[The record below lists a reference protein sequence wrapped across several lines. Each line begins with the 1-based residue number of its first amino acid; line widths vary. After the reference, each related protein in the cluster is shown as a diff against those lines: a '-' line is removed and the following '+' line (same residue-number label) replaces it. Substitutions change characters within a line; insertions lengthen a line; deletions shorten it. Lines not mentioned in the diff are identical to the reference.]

1 MKRIAIVTNGT
12 LPVPAAK
19 GGAAEK
25 LLETFIEYNEKANR
39 YKLLVFSILDDKSYF
54 LAERYQNA
62 EFVFIHSETFYY
74 KLARL
79 FRYILNKLNKFNIKN
94 QFISEVAKHNDL
106 INGSDLILVINNPY
120 YLPIIRKLTNKP
132 LGIHLHNDYLNPDRA
147 NFSEQILNGV
157 DFVVGVSDYIK
168 NRVKAIAPKECK
180 VDFVYNGINVE
191 RFRSNHEPMKLL
203 KLRERYGITESEKV
217 LVFCGRLQE
226 SKGIHLLLDVFLENS
241 HKWNFKLLIVGSS
254 GFASSGKTKFIKSL
268 ENKSKEVGDKVVFTG
283 YIDNSEIHDIYKI
296 SDLAV
301 FPSLAAEAFAL
312 TVVEALA
319 SGLPVII
326 SDSGGMHEVINEKC
340 GIVVQRG
347 ENMKM
352 DLAKHIENLLNNDT
366 LRNEMSIEAKLR
378 ASEFSDSNYYNSLSS
393 FLDSV

>member
-1 MKRIAIVTNGT
+1 MKKIAVVTNGS
-12 LPVPAAK
+12 LPVPASK
-19 GGAAEK
+19 GGASEK
-25 LLETFIEYNEKANR
+25 LLETFIEFNEKTNS
-39 YKLLVFSILDDKSYF
+39 YKLLVFTIYDDESYF
-54 LAERYQNA
+54 LSKKYQNTA
-62 EFVFIHSETFYY
+62 FVFIHSKTLLY

-79 FRYILNKLNKFNIKN
+79 FRFVVNKLKKYSVNN
-94 QFISEVAKHNDL
+94 QFISEVAKYEDL
-106 INGSDLILVINNPY
+106 INGADLILVINNPY
-120 YLPIIRKLTNKP
+120 YLPIIRKFTNKP
-132 LGIHLHNDYLNPDRA
+132 LGLHLHNDYLNRDSRDFA
-147 NFSEQILNGV
+147 EKILNGV
-157 DFVVGVSDYIK
+157 DFVVCVSEYIK
-168 NRVKAIAPKECK
+168 KRVREITSKDCK
-180 VDFVYNGINVE
+180 VDFVYNGIRLE
-191 RFRSNHEPMKLL
+191 RFNNNNDRTRWLMFRN
-203 KLRERYGITESEKV
+203 RYGITESEKV
-217 LVFCGRLQE
+217 IVFCGRLQE

-241 HKWNFKLLIVGSS
+241 HKWNVKLLIVGSS

-326 SDSGGMHEVINEKC
+326 SDSGGMHEVVNEKC

-347 ENMKM
+347 VNMKM